1 MKIKMDNIEFVSFS
15 DGICNIY
22 TEDDDGNRINK
33 YENLGFSKRVLGLT
47 RFFQADANQMKVD
60 KVIRIPQLDN
70 IDTYD
75 HVRIGETEYDV
86 MIIQDKYDTN
96 PPSTD
101 LTLQVR

>member
-1 MKIKMDNIEFVSFS
+1 MDNIEFVSFS

-86 MIIQDKYDTN
+86 MIIQDKYDTT